1 MFEECRLEHV
11 LKLDASDL
19 VNIKSLQ
26 ILDISRNG
34 INSISPG
41 TFRAQRSLKYL
52 DLSLNSLRTIEDD
65 ALEGLDA
72 LQTLIIRDN
81 NILLIPGSALGRLP
95 KLSNLYLDYNRIAA
109 LSSDI
114 LGSIEAESVK
124 YLSLSRNII
133 RELPAGC
140 FRMFSNLIYLDLS
153 SNSLVFASAE
163 MFTGLENSL
172 MELKLSGNKLS
183 NIGSIPFGLRN
194 LRRLDL
200 SRNNL
205 AELSKEVFNG
215 LDYLLHLNLSSNT
228 HLTPFPIDLLRP
240 LTRLQIID
248 LSNTGIE
255 RVPSELFANMMNLR
269 VIRLAD
275 NGIQEIE
282 ENTFF
287 NLRNL
292 TEIDL
297 SHNRIMTIKPS
308 SFVNVMNLRRLYLK
322 GNQLS
327 AFKGEIFN
335 TGTGL
340 EILDLSDN
348 KLSYLF
354 PSSFRIHPRLNKLL
368 ASNNKFAFFP
378 AELIQSLQYLE
389 EISLSK
395 NLLVTVDELD
405 FARLPRLKKL
415 YLSDNL
421 LESVNEMA
429 FHNSTQLQILDLSH
443 NKLERLGERTFEGLM
458 RLQMLN
464 LEGNLLAEL
473 PENIFEAHKLHM
485 LEYIDLSHNKFEIAP
500 LRPLQRQHLH
510 INSIDLSNN
519 LIREIPSDNSVIINA
534 KSLDLSFNPL
544 SESAIQS
551 IFGEPKTVR
560 ELSLAGVNI
569 KTLPVLE
576 TPYLQF
582 LNLSHNKIDEVRKES
597 FGRTSLLEKLDLSS
611 NQLDNL
617 RQLSESWPFLT
628 FLKYLD
634 LSNNSFEMV
643 AQGDLDNLDILD
655 TLKIHNLPDCTRIE
669 KMAFKNLPNLAH
681 LKACNYPRLGY
692 LDVQG
697 ILQELPTLQSLDIE
711 VKDSAVGADQ
721 IQPANHPRLKELAI
735 SGYRLK
741 SISSSML
748 AGLKSKHLTVA
759 LRNTS
764 LTFLPPAILF
774 PVPRSSK
781 LDLDISGSMITAL
794 TPQLL
799 TSFEDRRNSFTLKG
813 LNSNPIH
820 CDCNSRTLRRWL
832 PHAKLEDLK
841 CVTPDNL
848 YGRLLIEIGDDE
860 LTCDHKQQNANR
872 KTPTSLQTKQ
882 PTQPRVTIKSSNYEP
897 DIIFSSSASTSA
909 PPKLKNK
916 PAQIKQAHIGN
927 DDTVIIAI
935 VGGVVAFIALLILVV
950 CIVRCRTSSPP
961 NYLRGH
967 MPVMPPN
974 IPLSQGSIIN
984 GGGPPSTA
992 IYAVPPYAQNYAT
1005 LSHKQQQQMSA
1016 SQMRLNYSTMNN
1028 RYPQSQPYIIYNS
1041 DEKNYS

>member
-1 MFEECRLEHV
+1 M
-11 LKLDASDL
+11 
-19 VNIKSLQ
+19 
-26 ILDISRNG
+26 
-34 INSISPG
+34 
-41 TFRAQRSLKYL
+41 
-52 DLSLNSLRTIEDD
+52 
-65 ALEGLDA
+65 EGLDS

-95 KLSNLYLDYNRIAA
+95 KLSNLYLDFNRIAA

-140 FRMFSNLIYLDLS
+140 FRMFNNLIYLDLS
-153 SNSLVFASAE
+153 SNSLVFVSAE

-183 NIGSIPFGLRN
+183 NIGSIPLGLRN

-215 LDYLLHLNLSSNT
+215 LDYLVYLNLSSNT
-228 HLTPFPIDLLRP
+228 HLTPFPIDLLKP
-240 LTRLQIID
+240 LSRLQIID

-255 RVPSELFANMMNLR
+255 RVPSELFANMMNMR
-269 VIRLAD
+269 VIKLAD
-275 NGIQEIE
+275 NGIQEID

-292 TEIDL
+292 TEIDF
-297 SHNRIMTIKPS
+297 SYNRIMTIKPS

-322 GNQLS
+322 GNQLN

-389 EISLSK
+389 EINLSK
-395 NLLVTVDELD
+395 NLLVSVDELD
-405 FARLPRLKKL
+405 FARLPRLTKL
-415 YLSDNL
+415 YLSYNL
-421 LESVNEMA
+421 LEAVNEMA

-464 LEGNLLAEL
+464 LEGNELSEL
-473 PENIFEAHKLHM
+473 PDNIFEAHKLHM
-485 LEYIDLSHNKFEIAP
+485 LEYIDLSHNKFEIPP
-500 LRPLQRQHLH
+500 LKSLQRQHLH

-519 LIREIPSDNSVIINA
+519 LIKDVPSDSSVLINA
-534 KSLDLSFNPL
+534 KNLDLSYNPL
-544 SESAIQS
+544 SDKAIQS
-551 IFGEPKTVR
+551 IFGEPKIVR
-560 ELSLAGVNI
+560 QLSLSGVNI
-569 KTLPVLE
+569 RSIPVLE
-576 TPYLQF
+576 TPFLQV
-582 LNLSHNKIDEVRKES
+582 LNLSHNKIEEVRKEA
-597 FGRTSLLEKLDLSS
+597 FGRTSLLEALDLSS
-611 NQLDNL
+611 NRLDSL
-617 RQLSESWPFLT
+617 RQLSEAWPLLT

-634 LSNNSFEMV
+634 LSNNSFEMI
-643 AQGDLDNLDILD
+643 AQGDLDNLEILD
-655 TLKIHNLPDCTRIE
+655 ILKIHTLPECTRIE
-669 KMAFKNLPNLAH
+669 KMAFKNLPNLVQ
-681 LKACNYPRLGY
+681 LKAFNYPRLGY

-721 IQPANHPRLKELAI
+721 IQPANHPRLQELAI

-764 LTFLPPAILF
+764 LTSLPPAILF

-799 TSFEDRRNSFTLKG
+799 LSFEDRRNSFTLKG

-848 YGRLLIEIGDDE
+848 YGRLLLEIGDDE
-860 LTCDHKQQNANR
+860 LTCDQKHQTHRTKQT
-872 KTPTSLQTKQ
+872 TPLQTK
-882 PTQPRVTIKSSNYEP
+882 QPRVTIKSSNFEP
-897 DIIFSSSASTSA
+897 DIIFSSPASTSA
-909 PPKLKNK
+909 PPKLKTK
-916 PAQIKQAHIGN
+916 PAQIKQTHIGN

-935 VGGVVAFIALLILVV
+935 VGGVVAFIALLIIVV
-950 CIVRCRTSSPP
+950 CIVRCRASSPP
-961 NYLRGH
+961 NYMRGH
-967 MPVMPPN
+967 MPVIPPN

-984 GGGPPSTA
+984 GGPASTA

-1005 LSHKQQQQMSA
+1005 LPHKQQISA

>member
-1 MFEECRLEHV
+1 
-11 LKLDASDL
+11 
-19 VNIKSLQ
+19 
-26 ILDISRNG
+26 
-34 INSISPG
+34 
-41 TFRAQRSLKYL
+41 
-52 DLSLNSLRTIEDD
+52 
-65 ALEGLDA
+65 
-72 LQTLIIRDN
+72 
-81 NILLIPGSALGRLP
+81 
-95 KLSNLYLDYNRIAA
+95 
-109 LSSDI
+109 
-114 LGSIEAESVK
+114 
-124 YLSLSRNII
+124 
-133 RELPAGC
+133 
-140 FRMFSNLIYLDLS
+140 
-153 SNSLVFASAE
+153 

-183 NIGSIPFGLRN
+183 NIGSLPFGLRN

-215 LDYLLHLNLSSNT
+215 LDYLVYLNLSSNT
-228 HLTPFPIDLLRP
+228 HLTPFPIDLLKP
-240 LTRLQIID
+240 LSRLQIID

-255 RVPSELFANMMNLR
+255 RIPSDLFANLMNMR
-269 VIRLAD
+269 VIKLAD
-275 NGIQEIE
+275 NAIQEID

-297 SHNRIMTIKPS
+297 AHNRIMTIKPS
-308 SFVNVMNLRRLYLK
+308 SFVNVMNLRRLYLN

-340 EILDLSDN
+340 ETLDLSDN

-354 PSSFRIHPRLNKLL
+354 PSSFRIHPRLSKLL

-389 EISLSK
+389 EINLSK
-395 NLLVTVDELD
+395 NLLVSVDELD
-405 FARLPRLKKL
+405 FARLPRLTKL
-415 YLSDNL
+415 FLADNL

-464 LEGNLLAEL
+464 LEGNDLSEL
-473 PENIFEAHKLHM
+473 PDNIFEAHKLHM
-485 LEYIDLSHNKFEIAP
+485 LEYIDLSHNKFETPP
-500 LRPLQRQHLH
+500 LKPLHRQHLH
-510 INSIDLSNN
+510 ISSIDLSHN
-519 LIREIPSDNSVIINA
+519 LIKEVPSDSSVLINA
-534 KSLDLSFNPL
+534 KNLDLSYNPL
-544 SESAIQS
+544 SEKAIQS
-551 IFGEPKTVR
+551 IFGEPKIVR
-560 ELSLAGVNI
+560 QLSLSGVNI
-569 KTLPVLE
+569 KNIPVLE
-576 TPYLQF
+576 TPFLQV
-582 LNLSHNKIDEVRKES
+582 LNLSHNNIEDVRKES
-597 FGRTSLLEKLDLSS
+597 FARTSLLENLDLSS
-611 NQLDNL
+611 NHLDSF
-617 RQLSESWPFLT
+617 RQLTEAWPLLT

-634 LSNNSFEMV
+634 LSNNSFEMI
-643 AQGDLDNLDILD
+643 AQGDLDNLEILD
-655 TLKIHNLPDCTRIE
+655 TLKIHNLPECTRIE
-669 KMAFKNLPNLAH
+669 KMAFKNLPNLVQ
-681 LKACNYPRLGY
+681 LKAFNYPRLGY

-735 SGYRLK
+735 SGYRLR

-764 LTFLPPAILF
+764 LTSLPPAILF

-832 PHAKLEDLK
+832 PHAKLENLK

-860 LTCDHKQQNANR
+860 LTCDQKQQTHR
-872 KTPTSLQTKQ
+872 TKQPSTPLQTKQ
-882 PTQPRVTIKSSNYEP
+882 PTQPRVTIKASNFEP
-897 DIIFSSSASTSA
+897 DIIFSSSGSTSS
-909 PPKLKNK
+909 PPKLKTK

-950 CIVRCRTSSPP
+950 CIVRCRASSPP
-961 NYLRGH
+961 NYMRGH
-967 MPVMPPN
+967 MPVIPPN

-984 GGGPPSTA
+984 GGPPSTA

-1005 LSHKQQQQMSA
+1005 LSHKQQQMSA
-1016 SQMRLNYSTMNN
+1016 SQMRLNYATMNN